1 MIDGFTDQG
10 AYHFR
15 DICAVTLG
23 RKYVNTFYQYFF
35 EGQDVKAACLSGNTP
50 LKCPYP
56 LGRGVGTAFVFFAY
70 GDTDIAF
77 GMDSYDFL
85 QINCVILLPAALCSI
100 PS

>member
-35 EGQDVKAACLSGNTP
+35 EGQDVKAACLKMS
-50 LKCPYP
+50 LS

-77 GMDSYDFL
+77 GMDSYDFH
-85 QINCVILLPAALCSI
+85 SD
-100 PS
+100 